1 MQVSIFSADH
11 LQLDLGVQVVFFEP
25 SCGDKL
31 LYVLDFNVAEQNYIL
46 RHKKL
51 LNELFLHQPVDLHV
65 IYPVPVLLCRA
76 REMSSLNKCTV
87 HIYPS
92 CEI

>member
-46 RHKKL
+46 CHKK
-51 LNELFLHQPVDLHV
+51 PVDLHV
-65 IYPVPVLLCRA
+65 TYPVPVLLCRA
-76 REMSSLNKCTV
+76 REMSSLIKCTV

>member
-31 LYVLDFNVAEQNYIL
+31 LYVLDFNVAEQ
-46 RHKKL
+46 KL
-51 LNELFLHQPVDLHV
+51 H
-65 IYPVPVLLCRA
+65 
-76 REMSSLNKCTV
+76 S
-87 HIYPS
+87 PS
-92 CEI
+92 QETSQ

>member
-31 LYVLDFNVAEQNYIL
+31 LYILDFNVAEQNYIL
-46 RHKKL
+46 RHRSQ
-51 LNELFLHQPVDLHV
+51 ETSQ
-65 IYPVPVLLCRA
+65 
-76 REMSSLNKCTV
+76 
-87 HIYPS
+87 
-92 CEI
+92 